1 MLMSTKATRY
11 AHQLMKSR
19 AAGTLL
25 PTLTDETSLSIDD
38 AYDIARSIVD
48 IRIAQGETPV
58 GRKIGFSNRKLWTRY
73 GKSAPIDRPIWST
86 VFDSTVE
93 FAMDNSAL
101 HKLSKVAQPRI
112 EPGLVFKLARTPEQD
127 IDLVGMAECLEWMA
141 NGFEVV
147 TSPFRQWSFE
157 PADAVAAFGLHRAL
171 IVGEPKM
178 LSRQGRANLPAVLA
192 GASISLSR
200 STADSTALCAA
211 GLGSDVLD
219 SPLHALH
226 TLHQQLQTQSRFS
239 PLQAGELIMTGSWTD
254 ALPVKRGEVWS
265 SAFSQL
271 NLPGLNLSFS

>member
-11 AHQLMKSR
+11 AHQLLKSR
-19 AAGTLL
+19 AAGTLMPAL
-25 PTLTDETSLSIDD
+25 SDEISLSIED

-58 GRKIGFSNRKLWTRY
+58 GRKIGFSNRKLWHRY
-73 GKSAPIDRPIWST
+73 GKSAPMEGPIWST
-86 VFDSTVE
+86 LFDSTVE
-93 FAMDNSAL
+93 FAMDNVAL
-101 HKLSKVAQPRI
+101 HKLTRAAQPRI
-112 EPGLVFKLARTPEQD
+112 EPGLVFKLARTPDPET
-127 IDLVGMAECLEWMA
+127 DLAGMAECLEWMA

-157 PADAVAAFGLHRAL
+157 PADAIAAFGLHRAL

-178 LSRQGRANLPAVLA
+178 LSRQRRANLPDVLA
-192 GASISLSR
+192 GASLSLSR

-226 TLHQQLQTQSRFS
+226 ALHQQLHAQERFA

>member
-1 MLMSTKATRY
+1 MLMSTMANRY
-11 AHQLMKSR
+11 AHQLLKSR

-25 PTLTDETSLSIDD
+25 PALTEETSLSIED
-38 AYDIARSIVD
+38 AYDIARSIID

-58 GRKIGFSNRKLWTRY
+58 GRKIGFSNRKLWHRY
-73 GKSAPIDRPIWST
+73 GKSAPIESPIWST
-86 VFDSTVE
+86 LFDSTVE
-93 FAMDNSAL
+93 FSMDNVAL
-101 HKLSKVAQPRI
+101 HKLTRASQPRI
-112 EPGLVFKLARTPEQD
+112 EPGLVFKLARTPDPET
-127 IDLVGMAECLEWMA
+127 DLNGLADCLEWMA

-157 PADAVAAFGLHRAL
+157 SADAVAAFGLHRAL

-178 LSRQGRANLPAVLA
+178 LSRQSRHNLAGVLA
-192 GASISLSR
+192 GASLSLSR

-211 GLGSDVLD
+211 GVGSDVLD
-219 SPLHALH
+219 SPLHALYS
-226 TLHQQLQTQSRFS
+226 LHQQLRSQTQFS
-239 PLQAGELIMTGSWTD
+239 ALQAGELIMTGSWTD

>member
-11 AHQLMKSR
+11 AHQLLKSR
-19 AAGTLL
+19 AAGTLMPAL
-25 PTLTDETSLSIDD
+25 SDEISLSIED

-58 GRKIGFSNRKLWTRY
+58 GRKIGFSNRKLWHRY
-73 GKSAPIDRPIWST
+73 GKSVPMEGPIWST
-86 VFDSTVE
+86 LFDSTVE
-93 FAMDNSAL
+93 FAMDNVAL
-101 HKLSKVAQPRI
+101 HKLTRAAQPRI
-112 EPGLVFKLARTPEQD
+112 EPGLVFKLARTPDPET
-127 IDLVGMAECLEWMA
+127 DLAGMAECLEWMA

-171 IVGEPKM
+171 IVGEPRM
-178 LSRQGRANLPAVLA
+178 LSRQRRANLPDVLA
-192 GASISLSR
+192 GASLSLSR

-226 TLHQQLQTQSRFS
+226 ALHQQLHAQERFA

>member
-11 AHQLMKSR
+11 AHQLLKSR

-25 PTLTDETSLSIDD
+25 PALTDEAGLSVDD

-58 GRKIGFSNRKLWTRY
+58 GRKIGFSNRKHWQRY
-73 GKSAPIDRPIWST
+73 GKSAPIEHPIWST

-101 HKLSKVAQPRI
+101 HKLTKVAQPRI
-112 EPGLVFKLARTPEQD
+112 EPGLVFKLARTPD
-127 IDLVGMAECLEWMA
+127 PDTDLVGMAECLEWMA

-147 TSPFRQWSFE
+147 TSPFRHWSFE
-157 PADAVAAFGLHRAL
+157 AADAVAAFGLHRAL

-178 LSRQGRANLPAVLA
+178 LSRQGRQNLAEVLA
-192 GASISLSR
+192 GASLSLSR

-226 TLHQQLQTQSRFS
+226 ALHRQLHSQSRFS

-254 ALPVKRGEVWS
+254 SLPVKRGEVWS

>member
-1 MLMSTKATRY
+1 MLMSTKANRY
-11 AHQLMKSR
+11 AHQLLKSR

-25 PTLTDETSLSIDD
+25 PALSDEISLSLED
-38 AYDIARSIVD
+38 AYDIARSIID

-58 GRKIGFSNRKLWTRY
+58 GRKIGFSNRKLWQRY
-73 GKSAPIDRPIWST
+73 GKSAPVEAPIWSML
-86 VFDSTVE
+86 FDSTVE
-93 FAMDNSAL
+93 FSMDNVAL

-112 EPGLVFKLARTPEQD
+112 EPGLVFKLARTPEPD
-127 IDLVGMAECLEWMA
+127 TDLAGMAECLEWMA
-141 NGFEVV
+141 NSFEVV

-171 IVGEPKM
+171 IIGEPKM
-178 LSRQGRANLPAVLA
+178 LSRQSRHNLAEVLA
-192 GASISLSR
+192 GASLSLSK

-219 SPLHALH
+219 SPLHALYS
-226 TLHQQLQTQSRFS
+226 LHQQLRSQAQFS

-254 ALPVKRGEVWS
+254 SLPVKRGEVWS

>member
-1 MLMSTKATRY
+1 MLMSTKANRY
-11 AHQLMKSR
+11 AHQLLKSR

-25 PTLTDETSLSIDD
+25 PALSDEISLSLDD
-38 AYDIARSIVD
+38 AYDIARSIID

-58 GRKIGFSNRKLWTRY
+58 GRKIGFSNRKLWQRY
-73 GKSAPIDRPIWST
+73 GKSAPMEGPIWSML
-86 VFDSTVE
+86 FDSTVE
-93 FAMDNSAL
+93 FSMDNAAL

-112 EPGLVFKLARTPEQD
+112 EPGLVFKLARTPEPD
-127 IDLVGMAECLEWMA
+127 TDLAGMAECLEWMA
-141 NGFEVV
+141 NSFEVV

-171 IVGEPKM
+171 IIGEPKM
-178 LSRQGRANLPAVLA
+178 LSRHSRHNLAEVLA
-192 GASISLSR
+192 GASLSLSK

-211 GLGSDVLD
+211 GFGSDVLD
-219 SPLHALH
+219 SPLHALYS
-226 TLHQQLQTQSRFS
+226 LHQQLRSQAQFS

-254 ALPVKRGEVWS
+254 SLPVKRGEVWS

>member
-1 MLMSTKATRY
+1 MLMSTMATRY
-11 AHQLMKSR
+11 AHQLLKSR

-25 PTLTDETSLSIDD
+25 PVLSDETHLSIDD

-58 GRKIGFSNRKLWTRY
+58 GRKIGFSNRKLWSRY
-73 GKSAPIDRPIWST
+73 GKSGPISHAIWST
-86 VFDSTVE
+86 LFDSTVE

-112 EPGLVFKLARTPEQD
+112 EPGLVFKLARTPEPD
-127 IDLVGMAECLEWMA
+127 TDLIGMAECLEWMA
-141 NGFEVV
+141 NSFEVV
-147 TSPFRQWSFE
+147 SSPFRQWSFE
-157 PADAVAAFGLHRAL
+157 ATDAVAAFGLHRAL
-171 IVGEPKM
+171 VVGEPKM
-178 LSRQGRANLPAVLA
+178 LSRQGRGHLASVLA
-192 GASISLSR
+192 GASLSLSR

-211 GLGSDVLD
+211 GLGSDVSD
-219 SPLHALH
+219 SPLHAMVSLH
-226 TLHQQLQTQSRFS
+226 RQLRSQPQFA

-271 NLPGLNLSFS
+271 NLPGLNLSFC

>member
-11 AHQLMKSR
+11 AHQLLKSR

-25 PTLTDETSLSIDD
+25 PALSDEISLSIDD

-58 GRKIGFSNRKLWTRY
+58 GRKIGFSNRKLWHRY
-73 GKSAPIDRPIWST
+73 GKSAPMEGPIWST
-86 VFDSTVE
+86 LFDSTVE
-93 FAMDNSAL
+93 FAMDNAAL
-101 HKLSKVAQPRI
+101 HKLTRAAQPRI
-112 EPGLVFKLARTPEQD
+112 EPGLVFKLARTPDPET
-127 IDLVGMAECLEWMA
+127 DLAGMAECLEWMA
-141 NGFEVV
+141 NGFEIV

-171 IVGEPKM
+171 IVGEPRM
-178 LSRQGRANLPAVLA
+178 LSRQRRANLPDVLA
-192 GASISLSR
+192 GASLSLSR

-211 GLGSDVLD
+211 GMGSDVLD

-226 TLHQQLQTQSRFS
+226 ALHQQLQAQERFA
-239 PLQAGELIMTGSWTD
+239 PLQASELIMTGSWTD